1 MALVQLPSSV
11 VLFHLLDLLPLGAA
25 LLLCASAHFADISV
39 DAFRTYVRTVQQELL
54 AKLGP
59 ILDAGVNIPC
69 MSFHHRPSVSF
80 DLCLLEPDFKWVRPD
95 GGYAEHRRND
105 IGDHRLWRLVVA
117 GLRLVPQ
124 RPGAFERSLQ
134 QARGTCC
141 LRRSCC
147 VVSVCVFHGYD
158 EQQPSRNPLS
168 TISFCCLRR
177 SRCVLYVCF
186 HTETISSNQVEI
198 LFTRCRSLYP

>member
-69 MSFHHRPSVSF
+69 MSSTI
-80 DLCLLEPDFKWVRPD
+80 DQMCLLICAFSSLTSN
-95 GGYAEHRRND
+95 GFG
-105 IGDHRLWRLVVA
+105 LMVA
-117 GLRLVPQ
+117 MQSIVEMIL
-124 RPGAFERSLQ
+124 
-134 QARGTCC
+134 
-141 LRRSCC
+141 
-147 VVSVCVFHGYD
+147 
-158 EQQPSRNPLS
+158 
-168 TISFCCLRR
+168 
-177 SRCVLYVCF
+177 
-186 HTETISSNQVEI
+186 ETIA
-198 LFTRCRSLYP
+198 FGD